1 MSFPSLLCTF
11 WKTKFTEI
19 YVCLLSADD
28 TVLPLVAIRYSI
40 LEPVVVYRGIASVD
54 NYCTLPIAQSFNY
67 QYRKVKIYEEGK
79 ENVVIFNYQYGGGNS
94 KKSLLIELI

>member
-1 MSFPSLLCTF
+1 MC
-11 WKTKFTEI
+11 
-19 YVCLLSADD
+19 VCCLQMIQYFLWWQSG
-28 TVLPLVAIRYSI
+28 I

-79 ENVVIFNYQYGGGNS
+79 ENVVIFNYQYGGGGIVRKVYS
-94 KKSLLIELI
+94 